1 MIDKQ
6 SQHSCTLCPRECG
19 VNRYKATGYCHCG
32 STPLISSIF
41 PHRGEEPVLSGT
53 MGICNV
59 FFAHCNMQCIYCQN
73 HQISRNELFEK
84 SWAMSIDRA
93 VGKVIQQ
100 LDRGIR
106 LLGFVSPSHQVY
118 QMVEMIDRLN
128 RKGYRPTIVYNS
140 NGYDKVET
148 LKELEGIVDVYLP
161 DFKYHSD
168 QLGQKY
174 SDASDY
180 LGVATKALR
189 EMYRQKGNVLIL
201 GEDNLA
207 ESGIIVRHLVLPGH
221 ANDSIKILENIAV
234 EVSSN
239 LHISL
244 MSQYYPTAHTQGFS
258 PLNRYLQPEEY
269 NKVVK
274 RYQELGFRGW
284 IQRMDSSGYYNPDF
298 SRKTPFID

>member
-1 MIDKQ
+1 
-6 SQHSCTLCPRECG
+6 
-19 VNRYKATGYCHCG
+19 
-32 STPLISSIF
+32 
-41 PHRGEEPVLSGT
+41 VLSGT
-53 MGICNV
+53 KGICNV

-73 HQISRNELFEK
+73 HQISRNELFDN

-93 VGKVIQQ
+93 VEKVIQQ
-100 LDRGIR
+100 LDCGIR
-106 LLGFVSPSHQVY
+106 LLGFVSPSHQVC
-118 QMVEMIDRLN
+118 QMVEIIDRLN

-174 SDASDY
+174 SSTPNY
-180 LGVATKALR
+180 FGVATKALR

-221 ANDSIKILENIAV
+221 ANDSIKVLENIAV
-234 EVSSN
+234 EVSGN

-244 MSQYYPTAHTQGFS
+244 MSQYYPTASTEGFW
-258 PLNRYLQPEEY
+258 PLNRQLQPEEY
-269 NKVVK
+269 NMVVK

-284 IQRMDSSGYYNPDF
+284 IQRMDSSGYYTPDF
-298 SRKTPFID
+298 SKRIPFND